1 MIEHSIWTEKYRPD
15 KLDGYI
21 GNDNVIEKVKVYL
34 ESGEIPHLLL
44 YGRAGTGKTTLGKM
58 IIKNIDCDHIYINA
72 SDENNVDTVRNKIR
86 QFASNIG
93 FSPLKV
99 VILDEAD
106 YMTPNAQAALRNLME
121 TFSKYTRFILT
132 CNYVEK
138 IIDPIQS
145 RCQVFG
151 ITPPSR
157 KEVAIRLKHI
167 CDTENVKYDIDN
179 IVTIVNNTYP
189 DIRRS
194 INALQRQVVNGELVI
209 DKHTLLQADYMTNIL
224 DELKGVGDIR
234 TMHQIIVD
242 SKCKSF
248 EDLYVF
254 LYENIDSFT
263 NDYASAVLTLAS
275 KQYEAAFSVDKQINV
290 MAMLAELKKGIK

>member
-167 CDTENVKYDIDN
+167 CDNENVKYDIDN

-209 DKHTLLQADYMTNIL
+209 DKHTLLQADYMTSIL